1 MAAGNKRRVAVVGTG
16 HRGAGTWGKELL
28 ATCGDL
34 VDLVGLCDSNS
45 LRLQAARQ
53 AIGVECAGFT
63 DLGAMLAESRPET
76 LVVCTRDSAHD
87 DHIVQ
92 ALEAGVDV
100 ITEKPMTTTVG
111 KCARI
116 LSAERRTGRRID
128 VAFNYRFAPTARTV
142 KELLR
147 SGAIGDIVSVD
158 FHWYLDV
165 QHGTDY
171 FRRWHAE
178 RASSGSLFVHKATH
192 HFDLLNWYLESD
204 PDEVF
209 ARGALVHFGRNGPFR
224 GRRCRACEHAS
235 ACDYHFDLARK
246 PWLDMLYEAP
256 SREDGYFRDA
266 CVFREDIDIPDTH
279 ERGDPLPQWRAGLVL
294 AQYLHADR
302 GLRPCLQRPSRPD
315 RGSPP
320 RAPARGC
327 SGLRRSRG
335 HAQFRRR
342 RAYPGSAPEGRSL
355 RRRLCPAEDAVRLA
369 RQRPAR
375 AMRRCPRRRG
385 FGALRRCR
393 RREPGR
399 RPTGQAAPVDGAGRS
414 LAMKRTTKEE
424 DPA

>member
-266 CVFREDIDIPDTH
+266 CVFREDIDIPDTMSAAILYRNGVQVSYSLNTFMPIEGYDLAFNGH
-279 ERGDPLPQWRAGLVL
+279 RGRIEVHHRERQPGAVPDYDEVVVMRNFGAAEHIRVPHQKGGHFGGDFALQKMLFGSRDSDPLGQCADARAGAVSVL
-294 AQYLHADR
+294 CGVAAVESLDAGR
-302 GLRPCLQRPSRPD
+302 PVKLRPLM
-315 RGSPP
+315 
-320 RAPARGC
+320 
-327 SGLRRSRG
+327 
-335 HAQFRRR
+335 
-342 RAYPGSAPEGRSL
+342 E
-355 RRRLCPAEDAVRLA
+355 
-369 RQRPAR
+369 
-375 AMRRCPRRRG
+375 
-385 FGALRRCR
+385 
-393 RREPGR
+393 
-399 RPTGQAAPVDGAGRS
+399 QAAVLP
-414 LAMKRTTKEE
+414 
-424 DPA
+424 